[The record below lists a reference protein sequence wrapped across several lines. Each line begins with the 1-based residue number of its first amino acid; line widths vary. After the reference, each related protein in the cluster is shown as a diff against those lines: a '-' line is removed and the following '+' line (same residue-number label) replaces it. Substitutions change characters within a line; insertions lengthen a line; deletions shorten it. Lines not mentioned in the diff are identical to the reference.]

1 MANAWLRM
9 RHPDYETL
17 REILET
23 VGRAVRVR
31 VA

>member
-1 MANAWLRM
+1 M

-23 VGRAVRVR
+23 VGRAVTVR